1 VKFVKLLSSPINS
14 FTSAKG
20 RRFTLSRGERRP
32 ERFPGDTIGYDSF
45 PILYEGKRA
54 GLLFRSLNYGR
65 TAKGKP
71 RWHASTRELYW
82 TYAADAP
89 TGVGFDVAAFDSAR
103 ECLAA
108 WGRSADQILDWEEG
122 KPVQNGYSKTGV
134 SQKAARA

>member
-1 VKFVKLLSSPINS
+1 MSGYRIYAPINS
-14 FTSAKG
+14 FTSVGG
-20 RRFTLSRGERRP
+20 RRLTLSRGERRP
-32 ERFPGDTIGYDSF
+32 ERFPGDTIWCDSF

-108 WGRSADQILDWEEG
+108 WGRSADQILDWKDG
-122 KPVQNGYSKTGV
+122 KPVQNVYSKKDV
-134 SQKAARA
+134 CKKATRA